1 MRCWRRTTGG
11 VVFVNILVATARN
24 ITLLRLNT
32 ESADNMYK
40 AQISVRGRYMATA
53 FLLSSD
59 RRRYGDLILSLK
71 TNYTKQ

>member
-32 ESADNMYK
+32 ESADDMDK
-40 AQISVRGRYMATA
+40 AQISARGRYMATA